1 MAKHTMG
8 KKSAFK
14 IQRRLGVELP
24 GLGKAGA
31 LERRPY
37 GPGMHGMKRKKLSDF
52 TIRLMEKQKVRFHY
66 GVREKQLVNLV
77 KKAKKDT
84 SRAWVDSMI
93 IFLESRLD
101 NIIFRLN
108 WAPSISAARQMVSHG
123 HILVNG
129 KKLSVGSATLKA
141 GDEITISDKGA
152 KSGNYLQAKAKPRLS
167 AIPAYL
173 STEKD
178 GEKEKAKVMA
188 EPLPEDIPFPFE
200 KRLVIEY
207 YWKVR

>member
-66 GVREKQLVNLV
+66 GIREGQLVNLV

-84 SRAWVDSMI
+84 SRAWVDTMVI
-93 IFLESRLD
+93 LLESRID
-101 NIIFRLN
+101 NVIFRLN
-108 WAPSISAARQMVSHG
+108 WAPSIPAARQMVSHG
-123 HILVNG
+123 HIMVNG
-129 KKLSVGSATLKA
+129 KKLTVGSATVKA
-141 GDEITISDKGA
+141 GDVITITDKGA

-173 STEKD
+173 ATEKD

>member
-66 GVREKQLVNLV
+66 GIREGQLVNLV
-77 KKAKKDT
+77 KKSKKDT
-84 SRAWVDSMI
+84 SRAWVDTLVI
-93 IFLESRLD
+93 HLESRLD
-101 NIIFRLN
+101 NVVFRLN
-108 WAPSISAARQMVSHG
+108 WAPSIPAARQMVSHG
-123 HILVNG
+123 HIAVNG
-129 KKLSVGSATLKA
+129 AKVTVGSATIKP
-141 GDEITISDKGA
+141 GDVITITDKGA

-173 STEKD
+173 ATEKD
-178 GEKEKAKVMA
+178 GEKEKAKVMS

>member
-14 IQRRLGVELP
+14 IQRRLGIELP

-101 NIIFRLN
+101 NTVFRLN

-129 KKLSVGSATLKA
+129 KKLSVGSATLKP
-141 GDEITISDKGA
+141 GDEISITEKGA

-173 STEKD
+173 ATEKD